1 MKEFKGTQGEWNST
15 LFFSNLE
22 TRISTGIKRIADVKH
37 YNEGKGGLF
46 KNDPDFNEGRANAQ
60 LIATAPELLESLQ
73 EMVFLSPCDNIEQ
86 QKAQAKA
93 ILTINKALGL

>member
-60 LIATAPELLESLQ
+60 LIATAPELLEALQ
-73 EMVFLSPCDNIEQ
+73 EMIELFPNENIDQ
-86 QKAQAKA
+86 QNAKVKAV
-93 ILTINKALGL
+93 LTINKALGL